1 MSNAVK
7 MPTNEHPISLM
18 LPKMNVNDFT
28 ENGNLSSRQNFQVT
42 TNSSRKQM
50 GIKTPNY
57 GGNQDISDKSLKHEI
72 LKAEPMPQDPMAM
85 RPSKFRLLEE
95 EYMR

>member
-1 MSNAVK
+1 

-18 LPKMNVNDFT
+18 LPKMNVDDFT

-57 GGNQDISDKSLKHEI
+57 GGN
-72 LKAEPMPQDPMAM
+72 
-85 RPSKFRLLEE
+85 
-95 EYMR
+95 